1 MSGCIALI
9 VAAGRSHRFG
19 GNIPKQYNTL
29 IGGPMINRTVSA
41 FISHPAITGVRAVI
55 HPDDKDLYEEA
66 IEQLSSS
73 KLFVPVKGGVTRQL
87 SVSLGLKSLIDSE
100 AFGT

>member
-29 IGGPMINRTVSA
+29 IGGPMINRTVLA
-41 FISHPAITGVRAVI
+41 QLQQR
-55 HPDDKDLYEEA
+55 KD
-66 IEQLSSS
+66 
-73 KLFVPVKGGVTRQL
+73 
-87 SVSLGLKSLIDSE
+87 
-100 AFGT
+100 